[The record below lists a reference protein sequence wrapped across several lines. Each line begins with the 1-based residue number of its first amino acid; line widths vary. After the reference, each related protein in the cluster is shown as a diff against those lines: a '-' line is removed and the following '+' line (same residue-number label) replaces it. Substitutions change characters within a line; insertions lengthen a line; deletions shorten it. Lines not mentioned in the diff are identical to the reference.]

1 MAEKTLLL
9 PRLGETMTE
18 GTIIAWQK
26 QPGES
31 FRRGDAL
38 LELETD
44 KMAVEVPALEDG
56 EMVVHLVSA
65 GDIVAIDAPIAT
77 IRGVEDAAAV
87 TVQDTAPQAAA
98 AETVKEFAPSSPP
111 AEAPAVSAPPATSSP
126 LPSTEAISARAPS
139 RPRSSPAARRLAQRL
154 GVSLT
159 DLRGSGPRGRVTTND
174 VQRGHENGQPQP
186 KTAPPRAA
194 SEVSATKATAP
205 TQGQPAGAAFVDL
218 GPRGR
223 LHHRRW
229 PGVQPSRHGT
239 VLLIH
244 GFAGDL
250 TTWSAAAEF
259 LAGKGFN
266 VVAVDLPGHGAT
278 EITEPT
284 TPEKCAETLLGALDG
299 LGIGPDN
306 AAGGLHLVGLSM
318 GAVVATCLA
327 RASTVKVASLT
338 LLAPVGLGTEIN
350 QAFLD
355 GIVAAETVPALERE
369 LRKTTARPFPYS
381 SLALD
386 KMLATLRQESRRQQ
400 LRTLSHAFA
409 HEGVQQVHLVPDLA
423 TLDVPV
429 RVIFGRQDR
438 LLRWQDALDLPGHVA
453 VHLFDT
459 GHMPHWEDPRGVLSL
474 LAQLA

>member
-31 FRRGDAL
+31 FRRGDPL

-44 KMAVEVPALEDG
+44 KMAAEVPALEDG
-56 EMVVHLVSA
+56 EMVAHLVSA
-65 GDIVAIDAPIAT
+65 GDVVAIDAPIAT
-77 IRGVEDAAAV
+77 FRGVEDAAAV
-87 TVQDTAPQAAA
+87 AVQESAPKAAA
-98 AETVKEFAPSSPP
+98 VETAEARVPSPSPAETPGISDAPAGSPP
-111 AEAPAVSAPPATSSP
+111 SPPPQTVP
-126 LPSTEAISARAPS
+126 PEAPS

-154 GVSLT
+154 GISLT
-159 DLRGSGPRGRVTTND
+159 DLRGSGPRGRVMIDD
-174 VQRGHENGQPQP
+174 VQRASENGQPHP
-186 KTAPPRAA
+186 EAAPAREVQEAPAA
-194 SEVSATKATAP
+194 KVSAP
-205 TQGQPAGAAFVDL
+205 TQSRPQGGAFVDL
-218 GPRGR
+218 GSHGR

-229 PGVQPSRHGT
+229 PNTQPSRRGM

-250 TTWSAAAEF
+250 TTWNATAEF
-259 LAGKGFN
+259 LAGKGFD

-278 EITEPT
+278 EITGAT
-284 TPEKCAETLLGALDG
+284 TPAECAEMLLGALDG
-299 LGIGPDN
+299 LGVVPDD

-318 GAVVATCLA
+318 GAVVATSLA
-327 RASTVKVASLT
+327 RASSTKIASLT

-350 QAFLD
+350 QEFLD

-386 KMLATLRQESRRQQ
+386 RTLATFRQEPRRQQ
-400 LRTLSHAFA
+400 MRALSRAFA
-409 HEGVQQVHLVPDLA
+409 RDGVQQVYLVPELA
-423 TLDVPV
+423 ALDVPV

-438 LLRWQDALDLPGHVA
+438 LLRWQDALDLPGQVA
-453 VHLFDT
+453 IHLFDT

>member
-31 FRRGDAL
+31 FRRGEPL

-56 EMVVHLVSA
+56 EMVAHLVSA
-65 GDIVAIDAPIAT
+65 GDVVAIDAPIAT
-77 IRGVEDAAAV
+77 VRGVEDAATVAV
-87 TVQDTAPQAAA
+87 QESAPKAAA
-98 AETVKEFAPSSPP
+98 AETVQERAPSFPP
-111 AEAPAVSAPPATSSP
+111 AETPTLSDPPVASSP
-126 LPSTEAISARAPS
+126 SPSPEPAPSRAPF

-154 GVSLT
+154 GIALT
-159 DLRGSGPRGRVTTND
+159 DLRGSGPRGPVTTHD
-174 VQRGHENGQPQP
+174 VQQGRGNGQPPP
-186 KTAPPRAA
+186 KTASPREVTEAGAA
-194 SEVSATKATAP
+194 RVTAP
-205 TQGQPAGAAFVDL
+205 PPSRPAGGAFVDL

-229 PGVQPSRHGT
+229 TSTQPSRQGT
-239 VLLIH
+239 ALLIH

-250 TTWSAAAEF
+250 TTWNAAAEF
-259 LAGKGFN
+259 LVGKGFD

-278 EITEPT
+278 EITSAT
-284 TPEKCAETLLGALDG
+284 TPVECAETLLGALDG

-306 AAGGLHLVGLSM
+306 VAGGLHLVGLSM
-318 GAVVATCLA
+318 GAVVATSLA
-327 RASTVKVASLT
+327 RASSVKIASLT
-338 LLAPVGLGTEIN
+338 LLAPAGLGTGIN
-350 QAFLD
+350 QEFLD

-386 KMLATLRQESRRQQ
+386 KMLATFRQEPRRQQ
-400 LRTLSHAFA
+400 LRALSRAFA
-409 HEGVQQVHLVPDLA
+409 RDGVQQVHLVPDLA
-423 TLDVPV
+423 ALDVPV

-453 VHLFDT
+453 IHLFDT
-459 GHMPHWEDPRGVLSL
+459 GHMPHWEDPRGVLPL
-474 LAQLA
+474 LARLA